1 MEIGDRYVVSSS
13 DTLYRIPNSSCSEGD
28 SIDLSNTQVVTY
40 RKIGNQW
47 YASNNTT
54 ISSYY
59 SNSYICHVYN
69 SPFDFIDR
77 TAYVLPAVVIVVCLF
92 SCIYH
97 WFLRLRG

>member
-13 DTLYRIPNSSCSEGD
+13 DTLYRIPNSSCSEGS

-40 RKIGNQW
+40 KKIGNKW
-47 YASNNTT
+47 YATNNTVL
-54 ISSYY
+54 SNYY

-69 SPFDFIDR
+69 SPFDFNDR
-77 TAYVLPAVVIVVCLF
+77 TPYILPAVVIMVCLF

-97 WFLRLRG
+97 WFIRLRG